1 MKKRSYA
8 NNGGFKNKAR
18 LIVGLLIAFNIW
30 NAGIVKGQN
39 KYLTLD
45 SCYKLAKANFPLI
58 QQKGIIDQLEH
69 NAIEGL
75 NKNWLPK
82 LSLYSSAVYQS
93 EVTSFNVN
101 IPGFAG
107 LFPTIPKDQYTNA
120 IELEQ
125 IIFDAGQ
132 LKQQKAL
139 EKLNSENEKLKNE
152 VELYKLVDRVN
163 QMYSGVL
170 LGRANLKTLRLYQEN
185 LQNRRVL
192 VGAAVN
198 NGLLLESNWD
208 ELEVETLKTEQQVIE
223 AKEGLKALYASMK
236 LLTNVAMD
244 DSTHFALIPLGGSDN
259 VGNDGAKGLNG
270 DKAGAKG
277 LNGDKADAKGLNGDK
292 ADAKGL
298 NGDKAGAKGDGFS
311 RPELKMFDTQKN
323 ILDARK
329 SLSNKLAMP
338 QLAFIGEGVY
348 GRPGYDFLSVDP
360 HFFGKVGVTLKW
372 NISALYSLNNEKQKY
387 ELGKSSVDVQQ
398 QLFILNIKT
407 ALEDQAAHV
416 NSLQQMIDSDKA
428 ISAKRHNITLSAA
441 SQLEN
446 GSLTTADYLI
456 QLNAEMQALLNQQI
470 HEIKLMNAI
479 TTYQTTKG
487 ISNY

>member
-1 MKKRSYA
+1 MINKKLNMKKPNYA
-8 NNGGFKNKAR
+8 KIAGSVNKYQ
-18 LIVGLLIAFNIW
+18 LMVGLFLLVNFLSLGFA
-30 NAGIVKGQN
+30 KGQ
-39 KYLTLD
+39 KQFLTLD

-69 NAIEGL
+69 NAIAGL

-82 LSLYSSAVYQS
+82 LSLFSSASYQS

-244 DSTHFALIPLGGSDN
+244 DSTHLALIPLGGSDKA
-259 VGNDGAKGLNG
+259 GNDGAKGLNG

-277 LNGDKADAKGLNGDK
+277 
-292 ADAKGL
+292 
-298 NGDKAGAKGDGFS
+298 DGFT
-311 RPELKMFDTQKN
+311 RPELKMFDAQKN

-398 QLFILNIKT
+398 QLFILNLKT

-416 NSLQQMIDSDKA
+416 SSLQQMIDSDKA
-428 ISAKRHNITLSAA
+428 ISAKRHSITLAAA